1 MMDTP
6 PINLLTSFPMLIFYI
21 YSECE
26 SWKGGGGWSTLNWL
40 AELAS
45 YKGSCWTYI

>member
-1 MMDTP
+1 MMDTR
-6 PINLLTSFPMLIFYI
+6 PIKLLASFPMLNFL
-21 YSECE
+21 YSGCE

-45 YKGSCWTYI
+45 YEGSCWTYI